1 MGYGVNDW
9 NMDHDRMRANMKR
22 FIIILFFVLLY
33 IFLSFGG
40 LVFAANKTIYVS
52 PTNTRINPPDVIGV
66 EWDASEDT
74 WRHIDENGKSLY
86 LVSQDFDHHPIWGQV
101 KRCNMNDAGT
111 VACYSND
118 PDFSETGSNGKVMVE
133 IPRCYVYTTNPS
145 TNVYRWWISSKQAPG
160 FKVHPAFRQSGDGTA
175 NYADYIYVGA
185 YEAGFEHDSTNDHY
199 ELQSQSGVQ
208 PWTGGEIT
216 DVSFDGGQNV
226 PVVGDLLDTSTDTDY
241 YVVDWVVD
249 AGTWAGNDASGSVWL
264 RKPSDDACGF
274 ANDEDVTNDTQSNTF
289 ATINGSSVELHFDIE
304 EAREYAQ
311 NIGSGWNITDIWQ
324 LSLIRLLYLIE
335 YKSADSQ
342 STTNGINN
350 GIVGK
355 VSGTGFAGELTAID
369 SVNTEVS
376 SNGTGYGDST
386 SDETPMSYRN
396 IENIWGNIKEFID
409 GFDAIDASYDLA
421 KINGTSTLASPLVL
435 HSSSTTAPITTD
447 GWGSNILWET
457 NMKYALIPSAI
468 DGTTDTYLC
477 DYFMAHDSTET
488 NILLFGGGWDSSTD
502 AGINCLDAS
511 TDKNWSNR
519 KAGARLSYLPPVSD
533 YLSEIDIDTF
543 SELDTIVADKTLLN
557 AEDIDMDDLAD
568 GSTNAAIT
576 LVQEASYDATVTS
589 FDSFDMDD
597 LSDGS
602 TNAAITLVQEASYD
616 LAYTHILNDGSDHSY
631 INQSV
636 ISGSSP
642 TFNADNF
649 SDGGTNAIISTTQ
662 EASYD
667 ATVTSFDSLNMDD
680 LSNGSTNAAIT
691 LVQEASY
698 DATVT
703 SFDSLDMDDL
713 SDGSTNA
720 AITLV
725 QEASYDLA
733 YTHILNDGSDH
744 SYINQSVISGSSP
757 TFNADNFSDG
767 GTNAI
772 ISTTQEASYDATVT
786 SFDSLNMDD
795 LSNGSTNAAIT
806 LVQEASYDATVTS
819 FDSLDMDDLSD
830 GSTNAAITLVQ
841 EASYDAAVIHS
852 EDNTQAH
859 SDYVTNNTSDV
870 LDGSYAI
877 TGNADVNGDIDT
889 SSDINYAGTLREDGT
904 AIYVSGADPDV
915 SATKTLG
922 VDTDDF
928 SIRGYDG
935 SAQFI
940 HSQKWHNINAAINN
954 PLDLGSTDA
963 SADIIIWTN
972 RTSFDYIIKEVY
984 SMSRIDDDVAYTL
997 KEWNYADASDGVSTI
1012 SAITISDDGTGDI
1025 YHDETTGLTHTIE
1038 PTNHIVFDNDTI
1050 DNPYF
1055 IHFTIKGYFD
1065 GDVD

>member
-369 SVNTEVS
+369 SINTEVS

-386 SDETPMSYRN
+386 NDETPISYRN

-421 KINGTSTLASPLVL
+421 KTDGTSTLASPLVL

-457 NMKYALIPSAI
+457 NMKYALIPSAV

-477 DYFMAHDSTET
+477 DYFTAHDSTET

-502 AGINCLDAS
+502 AGINCLDVS
-511 TDKNWSNR
+511 TDKNWSSR
-519 KAGARLSYLPPVSD
+519 KVGARISYLPPVSD
-533 YLSEIDIDTF
+533 YLSETDIDTF

-557 AEDIDMDDLAD
+557 AEDIDMDDLSD
-568 GSTNAAIT
+568 GSINAAIT
-576 LVQEASYDATVTS
+576 LIQEASYDATVTS
-589 FDSFDMDD
+589 LEDLNMDD

-602 TNAAITLVQEASYD
+602 TNAAITLIQEASFD
-616 LAYTHILNDGSDHSY
+616 LAYAHISNDGSDHSF
-631 INQSV
+631 IDQSV

-649 SDGGTNAIISTTQ
+649 SDGGTNAIISITQ

-667 ATVTSFDSLNMDD
+667 ATVTSFDSLDMDD
-680 LSNGSTNAAIT
+680 LADGSVNAAITLIQEVSHDLAYAHISNDGSDHSFVDQSVVSGSAPTFSADNFSDGGSNAIITQVQEASYDSAVTSVETLDMDDLADGSTNAAIT

-713 SDGSTNA
+713 SDSSTNA

-733 YTHILNDGSDH
+733 YTH
-744 SYINQSVISGSSP
+744 
-757 TFNADNFSDG
+757 
-767 GTNAI
+767 
-772 ISTTQEASYDATVT
+772 ST
-786 SFDSLNMDD
+786 
-795 LSNGSTNAAIT
+795 
-806 LVQEASYDATVTS
+806 
-819 FDSLDMDDLSD
+819 
-830 GSTNAAITLVQ
+830 
-841 EASYDAAVIHS
+841 
-852 EDNTQAH
+852 DNTQAH
-859 SDYVTNNTSDV
+859 TDYVTNNANDIM
-870 LDGSYAI
+870 DGSYTI
-877 TGNADVNGDIDT
+877 TGNADVSGDIDT
-889 SSDINYAGTLREDGT
+889 STDINYAGVLKEDGT
-904 AIYVSGADPDV
+904 AIYLSGTDPDV
-915 SATKTLG
+915 SATKTIG

-928 SIRGYDG
+928 SLRGYDG
-935 SAQFI
+935 AAQYVYG
-940 HSQKWHNINAAINN
+940 QKWSNINLPIAS
-954 PLDLGSTDA
+954 PLNLGTTDA
-963 SADIIIWTN
+963 SADIPVWTN
-972 RTSFDYIIKEVY
+972 LTPFNYIIVEIY
-984 SMSRIDDDVAYTL
+984 SESKRDDTDYTL
-997 KEWNYADASDGVSTI
+997 KEWNFGDISDDVNVI
-1012 SAITISDDGTGDI
+1012 AAITIDSDGTGDI
-1025 YHDETTGLTHTIE
+1025 FYKETTGLSHIIE
-1038 PTNHIVFDNDTI
+1038 PMHSIVFDNGAIDTEWLKSAV
-1050 DNPYF
+1050 
-1055 IHFTIKGYFD
+1055 KGYFD
-1065 GDVD
+1065 GDVN